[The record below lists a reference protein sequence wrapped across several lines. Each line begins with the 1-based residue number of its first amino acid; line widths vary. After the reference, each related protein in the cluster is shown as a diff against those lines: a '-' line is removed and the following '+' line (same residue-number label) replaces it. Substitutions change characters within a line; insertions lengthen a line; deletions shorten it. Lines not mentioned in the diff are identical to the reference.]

1 SLRDLPSIAIS
12 LCGGLSDHREITKDA
27 FLEQAVSY
35 QQFADNPAIID
46 DPNLVVK
53 VGNKYYNWTTAAPLL
68 LAMQAF
74 QKPLPKATVES
85 IMRDKMP

>member
-1 SLRDLPSIAIS
+1 VIFFPHPTVA
-12 LCGGLSDHREITKDA
+12 TTDA

-53 VGNKYYNWTTAAPLL
+53 IGNK
-68 LAMQAF
+68 
-74 QKPLPKATVES
+74 
-85 IMRDKMP
+85 